1 MFKFKAMLVAFVA
14 GVFAAGQIGVA
25 RATLSCGSGTA
36 SKKNLKG
43 NYTLNFSGTEYDED
57 GDYPFAASGSV
68 TLDGKGNVTGGVI
81 NCNIYEEEYTSTING
96 GCYTINSDDTGFMT
110 ITTTGDDVCDY
121 DTGVDLQ
128 LAISNGS
135 GSQFQFSSDASYTN
149 FETGEFEVF
158 AGTANR
164 K

>member
-25 RATLSCGSGTA
+25 RATLNCGSGTA

-81 NCNIYEEEYTSTING
+81 NCNIYEEEYTSIING
-96 GCYTINSDDTGFMT
+96 GCYTVNSDDTGFMT
-110 ITTTGDDVCDY
+110 ITTTSDICDWY
-121 DTGVDLQ
+121 EGVDLH

-135 GSQFQFSSDASYTN
+135 GSQFQFSSDGSDTN

-158 AGTANR
+158 AGTAN
-164 K
+164 KK

>member
-36 SKKNLKG
+36 SKKDLKG
-43 NYTLNFSGTEYDED
+43 TYTFNFSGTETEED
-57 GDYPFAASGSV
+57 GYYPLAASGSV

-135 GSQFQFSSDASYTN
+135 GSQFQFSSDGSDTN
-149 FETGEFEVF
+149 FDTGAGDPFT
-158 AGTANR
+158 GTAN
-164 K
+164 KK